1 MPNWCEN
8 TVTITGSKEDIDNV
22 IEFLKDAESEFSF
35 DRIMPYPEPFWS
47 MDDKARAG
55 KFEPFDVDDGYN
67 SGGYEWCSFN
77 WGSKWPAYEVS
88 RCRLSAN
95 EIQYSFDTP
104 WAPPI
109 GVLDELASKM
119 PRLAIEA
126 YYREPGMMFE
136 GERKYANG
144 ELETSM
150 ERELQSEDCEDE
162 EEIDTDQ
169 EDIPENLSPD
179 GEDDGDRPTLPSSS
193 PFSP

>member
-35 DRIMPYPEPFWS
+35 DRIIPYPEPFRS
-47 MDDKARAG
+47 MDDKAGAG
-55 KFEPFDVDDGYN
+55 KFEPFDDGYN

-77 WGSKWPAYEVS
+77 WGSKWPTYEVS
-88 RCRLSAN
+88 CCRLSAN

-109 GVLDELASKM
+109 GVLDELARKM

-150 ERELQSEDCEDE
+150 ERELQSEDFEDE